1 MRMIGIGLL
10 ALLGVG
16 LVIQLIPYG
25 REHKNPD
32 VIREPAWDK
41 PQTRELFQRACKDCH
56 SNQTEWP
63 WYSSVAPISWLV
75 QSDVEEGRSHFNVS
89 EWDRNENHGDE
100 AAKMLREGEMPLWFY
115 LPAHPEAR
123 FSDAEREGFVDGLIA
138 TFGEKTD
145 QPHDHD
151 REH

>member
-1 MRMIGIGLL
+1 MRMVGIGLF
-10 ALLGVG
+10 ALLGLG

-25 REHKNPD
+25 REHENPEA
-32 VIREPAWDK
+32 IREPAWDQT
-41 PQTRELFQRACKDCH
+41 QTRELFQRACKDCH

-89 EWDRNENHGDE
+89 EWGRNENHGDE

-123 FSDAEREGFVDGLIA
+123 FSDAEREAFVAGLIA
-138 TFGEKTD
+138 TFGEETD